1 MPDGPEQLE
10 ERARAGEWLR
20 PGDAARLLGF
30 SRSTM
35 LRRIDDGTVG
45 WRLHAGGHQRR
56 VNPVDVL
63 RLLEAARSDR
73 RGQMSEKEERPGPEA
88 SGA

>member
-1 MPDGPEQLE
+1 MADGPERLE
-10 ERARAGEWLR
+10 ARVRAGEWLR

-45 WRLHAGGHQRR
+45 YRMHAGGHQRR
-56 VNPVDVL
+56 VNPEDVL
-63 RLLEAARSDR
+63 RLLEASRAEHRSE
-73 RGQMSEKEERPGPEA
+73 MTAKEETPEA
-88 SGA
+88 S